1 MPVITDNQVVSL
13 HTFDGVQLLD
23 FTPTNYTS
31 CSWGRKQ
38 RDASSCDLVL
48 PPSDET
54 RALYDRIAQWRDWLS
69 VYDGDTDQLLW
80 SGPIQTTRRGR
91 KGLTINAKDH
101 GAFLLRTRNPITRRW
116 DGADPAVVAGRL
128 WEAMV
133 EAQGL
138 NSRVIVRPDPEGDRF
153 DFQVLTDEQM
163 LDQTIRDLINLGLKW
178 TVVSNTAIIGPLGLE
193 PIATLSEDDFTGDGL
208 EFIRDGS
215 QTYNDVLVRGP
226 DNLARAHADYFG
238 QNLQTIANVDSMFG
252 VSNVSRAARQYVDH
266 TGRVRTRLE
275 LAAGTELS
283 PDAPVSI
290 EELMPST
297 RFVIEGDGIRQL
309 FELTA
314 VDVDR
319 DSRGASVK
327 VTMES
332 VEPDIELLDTKDQ
345 PNLTLGGQTL

>member
-1 MPVITDNQVVSL
+1 MTVVTDNQIVSL
-13 HTFDGVQLLD
+13 HTASGVQWLD
-23 FTPTNYTS
+23 FTPDNYTS

-48 PPSDET
+48 PPGDEAV
-54 RALYDRIAQWRDWLS
+54 ALYERVAQWRDWLS
-69 VYDGDTDQLLW
+69 VYDGDVGTLLW
-80 SGPIQTTRRGR
+80 SGPIQQTRRGR
-91 KGLTINAKDH
+91 RGLSIQAKDH
-101 GAFLLRTRNPITRRW
+101 GAYLMRTRNPITRRW
-116 DGADPAVVAGRL
+116 DGADPSAVAGRL

-138 NSRVIVRPDPEGDRF
+138 TSRVIINPDPEGDRF

-163 LDQTIRDLINLGLKW
+163 LDQTVRDLVNLGLKW
-178 TVVSNTAIIGPLGLE
+178 AVVSNTAIIGPLGLE
-193 PIATLSEDDFTGDGL
+193 PIATLSEDDFQGDGL

-215 QTYNDVLVRGP
+215 QTFNDVLVRGP
-226 DNLARAHADYFG
+226 DNLARATVDYYG

-252 VSNVSRAARQYVDH
+252 VSNVSRAAQQYVGH
-266 TGRVRTRLE
+266 TGKVRTRLE

-297 RFVIEGDGIRQL
+297 RFVIEGDGVRQL

-319 DSRGASVK
+319 SSRGASVK

-332 VEPDIELLDTKDQ
+332 VEEDIELLDTKDQ
-345 PNLTLGGQTL
+345 PVMTLGGQTL